1 MCFSGKTERKELMA
15 KNDEL
20 VFLPLGGVGEIGMN
34 LALYGYGPPSNRQWI
49 MVDCGVTFAGPDL
62 PGVDLVL
69 PDLRFLKSQK
79 KNLKGIIITHAHEDH
94 YGALN
99 DLWPGLNVPVYASAF
114 TAGMLEAKRDYEGS
128 RAEIPITPFK
138 QGDRINVGP
147 FEIEAIGVNHSI
159 PEPMSLVIRT
169 PLGNV
174 VHTGDWKIDHNPSL
188 GPMTDEARFR
198 AVGDEGVLALLCDST
213 NAMRDG
219 VSPSEEAVSEGLR
232 KIIEAAEGRVAITT
246 FSSNVGRI
254 RSIAQAAEAAG
265 REVLLLGSSL
275 KRVTAV
281 ADDIGIMQGLKPF
294 IAEDEYGYIP
304 RDKIV
309 VILTGSQGEPRAAL
323 AKLSRDEMRNVAL
336 TSGDTVVF
344 SSRAIPGNEKAI
356 QDIKNGLVEQG
367 VHIVTDAEALV
378 HVSGHPRRN
387 ELLKMYEWTRP
398 EILVPVHGEA
408 AHLVAQTEL
417 GLQAGIKTVPRVRNG
432 DILRLAP
439 GPAEVI
445 DQAPFGRVYKD
456 GRLLGDMEEMGIG
469 DRKKLSYVGH
479 VAVNVVLDSRF
490 DFLGDPDVV
499 PIGLPEYDFEGEAME
514 DTLYDA
520 VLGAVESIPRSRRKD
535 LETVRESIRRAVR
548 STANEVWGKKPVVT
562 VFLTKV

>member
-1 MCFSGKTERKELMA
+1 MA

-49 MVDCGVTFAGPDL
+49 MVDCGVTFAGLDL

-99 DLWPGLNVPVYASAF
+99 DLWPGLNVPVYASGF

-219 VSPSEEAVSEGLR
+219 VSPSEESVSEGLR

-281 ADDIGIMQGLKPF
+281 ADDIGIMQGLRPF
-294 IAEDEYGYIP
+294 IAEDEYGFIP
-304 RDKIV
+304 RDKVV

-336 TSGDTVVF
+336 TAGDTVVF

-356 QDIKNGLVEQG
+356 GDIKNGLVEQG
-367 VHIVTDAEALV
+367 VHIITDAEALV

-490 DFLGDPDVV
+490 DFLGDPEVV

-535 LETVRESIRRAVR
+535 LGTVREAIRRAVR

>member
-1 MCFSGKTERKELMA
+1 MA

-49 MVDCGVTFAGPDL
+49 MVDCGVTFAGPEL

-69 PDLRFLKSQK
+69 PDIEFIKKQK

-99 DLWPGLNVPVYASAF
+99 DLWPGLNVPVYASRF

-188 GPMTDEARFR
+188 GPLTDEARFR

-213 NAMRDG
+213 NALRDG
-219 VSPSEEAVSEGLR
+219 VSPSEEEVSKGLQN
-232 KIIEAAEGRVAITT
+232 IIEAAEGRVAITT

-275 KRVTAV
+275 KRVTNV
-281 ADDIGIMQGLKPF
+281 AQDIGIMEGIRPF
-294 IAEDEYGYIP
+294 IAEDEYGFIP
-304 RDKIV
+304 RNKVV
-309 VILTGSQGEPRAAL
+309 VILTGSQGEARAAL

-336 TSGDTVVF
+336 TAGDTVVF

-356 QDIKNGLVEQG
+356 LEIKNGLIEQG
-367 VHIVTDAEALV
+367 VHIITDSEALV

-387 ELLKMYEWTRP
+387 ELLQMYQWTRP
-398 EILVPVHGEA
+398 QMLVPVHGEA
-408 AHLVAQTEL
+408 AHLVAQKDL
-417 GLQAGIKTVPRVRNG
+417 ALQAGIPMVPRVRNG
-432 DILRLAP
+432 DMLRIAP

-445 DQAPFGRVYKD
+445 DQAHFGRVYKD
-456 GRLLGDMEEMGIG
+456 GRLVGDIEEMGIA

-479 VAVNVVLDSRF
+479 VAVSVLLDSRL

-499 PIGLPEYDFEGEAME
+499 PFGLPEYDHEGELME

-535 LETVRESIRRAVR
+535 LETVREAIRRAVR
-548 STANEVWGKKPVVT
+548 STANEVWGKKPIVT

>member
-1 MCFSGKTERKELMA
+1 MA
-15 KNDEL
+15 NNDEL

-34 LALYGYGPPSNRQWI
+34 LALYGYGPPTNRQWI

-69 PDLRFLKSQK
+69 PDIEFIKKQK

-99 DLWPGLNVPVYASAF
+99 DLWPGLNVPVYASRF

-188 GPMTDEARFR
+188 GPLTDEARFR

-213 NAMRDG
+213 NAVRDG
-219 VSPSEEAVSEGLR
+219 VSPSEEEVSAGLQ

-275 KRVTAV
+275 KRVTNV
-281 ADDIGIMQGLKPF
+281 AQDIGIMQGIKPF
-294 IAEDEYGYIP
+294 IAEDEYGFIP

-356 QDIKNGLVEQG
+356 LEIKNGLIEQG
-367 VHIVTDAEALV
+367 VHIVTDNEALV
-378 HVSGHPRRN
+378 HVSGPPRRN
-387 ELLKMYEWTRP
+387 ELLKMYEWVRP
-398 EILVPVHGEA
+398 QILVPVHGEA
-408 AHLVAQTEL
+408 AHLVAQKEL
-417 GLQAGIKTVPRVRNG
+417 ALQAGIPTVPRVRNG
-432 DILRLAP
+432 DVLRLAP

-456 GRLLGDMEEMGIG
+456 GKLVGDIEEMGIA
-469 DRKKLSYVGH
+469 DRKKLAYVGH
-479 VAVNVVLDSRF
+479 VAVSVLLDSRF
-490 DFLGDPDVV
+490 DFLGDPEVV
-499 PIGLPEYDFEGEAME
+499 PFGLPEYDDEGESME

-535 LETVRESIRRAVR
+535 LETVREAVRRAVR
-548 STANEVWGKKPVVT
+548 STANEAWGKKPVVT